1 MNWRT
6 SGLKPHPWSVAIYG
20 DTAPDAAFLES
31 IQERGILVPL
41 RVKADGTIISGHLRW
56 AAAKQLG
63 LETVPVRLVE
73 LASDLDEHE
82 AILDY
87 NRQRNKTFTQR
98 MREAEA
104 LEAIEKERAKA
115 RQGTRTD
122 LAPNIPQIFAECSRG
137 EVIDI
142 VAAAVGL
149 GSRETYR
156 KAKAVWAAAQAGEP
170 KAVVLVEKLDQGQ
183 TTINRALAD
192 LQLEEKLRVVRQKI
206 STIEGIHIDDLA
218 GEYDV
223 IVIDPPWPMVAPE
236 SVGFDYP
243 TMTEEELAAL
253 KMPAAPDCHLWLWT
267 TSSFLPRALRLLEVW
282 GFQYK
287 STFVWHKPGGF
298 QPSGLPRY
306 NCEFALYA
314 PLGEPVFVNTIAF
327 PMCFE
332 APRGKHS
339 EKPEEFYEM
348 VRHVTVGKRIDVFN
362 RRPIRGF
369 DTWGKEAVWTR
380 PSTYSFFDDPDY
392 YRYVLPFLAGF
403 SPHAC
408 AGNLH
413 LCPNWALV
421 SASLPGAPSRPEWQ
435 AERQAVLAELGV
447 GPEGEEDELPAV
459 RASTGLG

>member
-6 SGLKPHPWSVAIYG
+6 SDLRPHPWSVAIYG
-20 DTAPDAAFLES
+20 DTAPDAAFLQS
-31 IQERGILVPL
+31 IQERGILMPL

-63 LETVPVRLVE
+63 LETVPVELVE
-73 LASDLDEHE
+73 PGSDLEE
-82 AILDY
+82 RQTILDF
-87 NRQRNKTFTQR
+87 NRQRNKTFSQR
-98 MREAEA
+98 MREGEA

-122 LAPNIPQIFAECSRG
+122 LGRNIPQIFGGCSRG

-149 GSRETYR
+149 GSGETYR
-156 KAKAVWAAAQAGEP
+156 KAKAVWTAARAGDP
-170 KAVVLVEKLDQGQ
+170 KAVGLVEKLDRGE
-183 TTINRALAD
+183 TTISRALAD
-192 LQLEEKLRVVRQKI
+192 LRREEKLRLVRQKI
-206 STIEGIHIDDLA
+206 ATIEGIQIDELA

-243 TMTEEELAAL
+243 TMTEEELAAM
-253 KMPAAPDCHLWLWT
+253 KMPAAQDCHLWLWT
-267 TSSFLPRALRLLEVW
+267 ISSFLPMAFRLLEVW

-314 PLGEPVFVNTIAF
+314 QRGEPFFINTIAF
-327 PMCFE
+327 RMCFE

-348 VRHVTVGKRIDVFN
+348 VRRVTTGKRIDIFN

-369 DTWGKEAVWTR
+369 DTWGKEAAWTR
-380 PSTYSFFDDPDY
+380 PSTYSVLDDADY
-392 YRYVLPFLAGF
+392 HHYVYPFLAGF

-408 AGNLH
+408 AGNLY
-413 LCPNWALV
+413 LCPNWAWV
-421 SASLPGAPSRPEWQ
+421 SGSLPGASLRPKWQ
-435 AERQAVLAELGV
+435 AERQAVLAQLGV
-447 GPEGEEDELPAV
+447 GPGREEDEIPEA
-459 RASTGLG
+459 RGSFGLG